1 MSNYFYYVFVR
12 KHTAVYICA
21 PHVLPKSES
30 LYICINNVSFNLK
43 SRKCCKVYIQ
53 CTHVPFKGHS
63 QSSSSWYNNS
73 NTRLPLCMPKKVP
86 FTLHAELLYTLWQLS
101 AFYISAYIITNLF
114 VLMMIIKMKTI
125 CSFFI
130 SFFIY
135 SLISFNF
142 IENQTSIGIRSRGT
156 SAPY

>member
-1 MSNYFYYVFVR
+1 MSKYFYSYYVFVR

-30 LYICINNVSFNLK
+30 IYICINNVSFNLK

-53 CTHVPFKGHS
+53 CTHAPFKGHNK
-63 QSSSSWYNNS
+63 SSSSWYNNS

-101 AFYISAYIITNLF
+101 AFLCKRLYHHKSISTNDDYKDENHMFLLYIIFYLF
-114 VLMMIIKMKTI
+114 L
-125 CSFFI
+125 
-130 SFFIY
+130 
-135 SLISFNF
+135 NF
-142 IENQTSIGIRSRGT
+142 L
-156 SAPY
+156 